1 MIEKIKVTGRKILF
15 SVLKVMAM
23 FFIYLLGGL
32 TLPQSWHFT
41 DLMEAITSNPQW
53 IVWMSYTV
61 VGGVMLLFTVLAV
74 TIFFKKG

>member
-1 MIEKIKVTGRKILF
+1 MIEKIKETGRKILF
-15 SVLKVMAM
+15 FALKVVAM

-41 DLMEAITSNPQW
+41 NLMEAIMSNPQW

-61 VGGVMLLFTVLAV
+61 VGGVMLLFTIFAV
-74 TIFFKKG
+74 KISFKKE